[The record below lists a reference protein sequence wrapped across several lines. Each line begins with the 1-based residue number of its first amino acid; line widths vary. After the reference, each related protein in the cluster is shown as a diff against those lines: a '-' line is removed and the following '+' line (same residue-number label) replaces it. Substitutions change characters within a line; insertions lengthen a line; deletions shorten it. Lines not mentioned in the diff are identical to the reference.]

1 MSGKDVKELQMIA
14 DLLRSKMQLLNTPKQ
29 LQEKELPQI
38 SENHVDINSDS
49 EMEALQLF
57 GNVAPAYKKNETKQK
72 GKEQR
77 LEKKDASTVRK

>member
-14 DLLRSKMQLLNTPKQ
+14 DLLRSKMQILNTPKQ
-29 LQEKELPQI
+29 QKEKELPQM
-38 SENHVDINSDS
+38 SENDVDINSDS

-57 GNVAPAYKKNETKQK
+57 GNVAPVNKKNEIKEK
-72 GKEQR
+72 GKEQK